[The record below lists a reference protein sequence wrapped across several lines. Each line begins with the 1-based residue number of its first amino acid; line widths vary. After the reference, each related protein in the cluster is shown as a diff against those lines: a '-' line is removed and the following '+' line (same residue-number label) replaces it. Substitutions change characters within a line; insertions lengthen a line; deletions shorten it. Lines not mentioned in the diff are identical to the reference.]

1 MSETALILIVLV
13 AFFGGGLAAVI
24 LMALMIQSGRCS
36 DAEDREIVRRM
47 IEEGR
52 A

>member
-1 MSETALILIVLV
+1 VSETALILIVLV
-13 AFFGGGLAAVI
+13 AFLAGGLAGVVLLAEV
-24 LMALMIQSGRCS
+24 LQSGRCS